1 MRIELTKAIT
11 YKDTELK
18 DIELDLESITGF
30 QLIEAE
36 EELRKQGIT
45 INTWDM
51 SRPYLIQ
58 IAARAAHIPVE
69 VLKGM
74 TASDF
79 NRVCNVCAGF
89 LLGTGTEELT
99 RISSAKS

>member
-1 MRIELTKAIT
+1 MRIELTRAIT

-18 DIELDLESITGF
+18 DIELDLESITGY

-36 EELRKQGIT
+36 EELRKQGIM

-51 SRPYLIQ
+51 SRPFLIQ
-58 IAARAAHIPVE
+58 IAGKASHIPVE
-69 VLKGM
+69 VLKSM
-74 TASDF
+74 SASDF

-99 RISSAKS
+99 RISTVK

>member
-1 MRIELTKAIT
+1 MKIELTKAIA

-18 DIELDLESITGF
+18 DIELELESITGY

-36 EELRKQGIT
+36 EELRKQGIM

-58 IAARAAHIPVE
+58 IACKASHIPVE
-69 VLKGM
+69 VLKTM
-74 TASDF
+74 SASDF
-79 NRVCNVCAGF
+79 NRVCNVVAGF
-89 LLGTGTEELT
+89 LLGTGTEELM
-99 RISSAKS
+99 RISSAK